1 MCKQHQILVQLELR
15 LNSGLQKKFKN
26 ADYQLSRLYGKLDS
40 LSPLKVLA
48 RGYSITKN
56 QQGQALK
63 NSHQIE
69 VGLKLIST
77 QLERGII
84 VSRVEAMEE

>member
-1 MCKQHQILVQLELR
+1 M
-15 LNSGLQKKFKN
+15 
-26 ADYQLSRLYGKLDS
+26 
-40 LSPLKVLA
+40 LA

-63 NSHQIE
+63 NSLQIE
-69 VGLKLIST
+69 VGQLIST